1 MTFSTMTLTTAIATL
16 GLGLGFLFAPAAML
30 KPWGLDNPT
39 AAAVL
44 SRRIG
49 AVYLG
54 LAVMMYLARSGDAQ
68 TAITIG
74 AATVTGLLA
83 VIGANELRL
92 GTVSK
97 GILVAV
103 TVETLLTVGF
113 LSTLGA

>member
-1 MTFSTMTLTTAIATL
+1 MTFSTMTLITALATL
-16 GLGLGFLFAPAAML
+16 GLGLGFLFAPAGML
-30 KPWGLDNPT
+30 KPWGLENPT
-39 AAAVL
+39 AATVM

-54 LAVMMYLARSGDAQ
+54 LAVMMSLARNGEAQ
-68 TAITIG
+68 TAIAVG

-83 VIGANELRL
+83 LIGLNELRL
-92 GTVSK
+92 GNVGK

-103 TVETLLTVGF
+103 VVETLLTAGF

>member
-1 MTFSTMTLTTAIATL
+1 MTFATMTLITALATL
-16 GLGLGFLFAPAAML
+16 GLGPGFLFAPAAML
-30 KPWGLDNPT
+30 KPWGLATPT

-54 LAVMMYLARSGDAQ
+54 QAVMMILARAGEAQ
-68 TAITIG
+68 TGIAVG

-83 VIGANELRL
+83 LTGLNELRL
-92 GTVSK
+92 GNVSK

-103 TVETLLTVGF
+103 TVEVLLTAGF